1 MRLTVYAIG
10 AFMIAWTT
18 SSLIVIICQCTPV
31 KFFWDRGIEGGR
43 CINAN
48 AFYFSIGLI
57 STIVMVSVL
66 LLPLPIIW
74 HLHVS
79 MTKKLGLAFSFTLGV
94 LWVKP
99 PLRLIVLLM
108 NMSSVCVS
116 SIIRLVVLLEIKKN
130 DLMCKTSL
138 AASHKMQEPSMTDE

>member
-1 MRLTVYAIG
+1 MQSVWVQQISWVLSIGLIIIAILLFYLRIFPNRWMRLTVYAIG
-10 AFMIAWTT
+10 TFMVAWTT

-31 KFFWDRGIEGGR
+31 KFFWDREIEGGH

-48 AFYFSIGLI
+48 AFYFAIGLI

-66 LLPLPIIW
+66 FLPLPIIW

-94 LWVKP
+94 LWVKA
-99 PLRLIVLLM
+99 L
-108 NMSSVCVS
+108 S
-116 SIIRLVVLLEIKKN
+116 
-130 DLMCKTSL
+130 
-138 AASHKMQEPSMTDE
+138 